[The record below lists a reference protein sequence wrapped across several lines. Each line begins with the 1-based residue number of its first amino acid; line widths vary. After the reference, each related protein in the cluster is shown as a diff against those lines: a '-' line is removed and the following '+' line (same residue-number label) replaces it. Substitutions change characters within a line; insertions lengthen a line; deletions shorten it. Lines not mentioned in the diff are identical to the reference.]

1 MNKRTLKEAGS
12 EEENIT
18 KIERK
23 NFSYSVNYEDFEITF
38 EATTTGGHTVGEE
51 YTVKRKC
58 FIEIEAEERTDY
70 QRLNELISRLQD
82 FLNLTSGED
91 VSPSKIVGYL
101 SNEKFQNKDVPIP
114 QDIEVFQIVNQDFR
128 GEESKAVQL
137 MLMPFDTFRENL
149 SDVLTTWLSMREEN
163 KMKWALNLYF
173 GVRYNDSM
181 YINQKLVNLIQGLEV
196 YYDFNNEGRY
206 MPKEEFDEKIRADLY
221 DQIPEDIDDE
231 IQENPEDVK
240 SLEQRLRLEIRKC
253 YKYSLRDKLVQCYKS
268 HEDTYNKLGIDEE
281 LVKEVK
287 RTRDHYTHFSL
298 DDDAVLD
305 FQEMPEAITKFRAMM
320 ELNIFLEL
328 GLDEEMATERIS
340 NYYLQHYGLGT
351 QPSI

>member
-1 MNKRTLKEAGS
+1 
-12 EEENIT
+12 
-18 KIERK
+18 
-23 NFSYSVNYEDFEITF
+23 
-38 EATTTGGHTVGEE
+38 
-51 YTVKRKC
+51 
-58 FIEIEAEERTDY
+58 
-70 QRLNELISRLQD
+70 
-82 FLNLTSGED
+82 
-91 VSPSKIVGYL
+91 
-101 SNEKFQNKDVPIP
+101 
-114 QDIEVFQIVNQDFR
+114 
-128 GEESKAVQL
+128 
-137 MLMPFDTFRENL
+137 
-149 SDVLTTWLSMREEN
+149 
-163 KMKWALNLYF
+163 
-173 GVRYNDSM
+173 M

-253 YKYSLRDKLVQCYKS
+253 YKYSLRDKLMQCYKS
-268 HEDTYNKLGIDEE
+268 HEDTYNKLNIDEE

-298 DDDAVLD
+298 DEDAVLD

-328 GLDEEMATERIS
+328 GLDEEMTTERIS